1 MSATFENVFR
11 VSGLHKLCDGLQPVQ
26 DLGLHARLAHRDQH
40 QEGRRWAQVAGLA
53 AARRVLESHLVLG
66 EEAGE
71 HQLLL
76 LWCHLGKVDSL
87 HAQFRLYYFRFQK

>member
-40 QEGRRWAQVAGLA
+40 QEGRRRRVQVAGLA
-53 AARRVLESHLVLG
+53 AASRLLESHLVLG

-87 HAQFRLYYFRFQK
+87 HAQCRL

>member
-1 MSATFENVFR
+1 MIICFR
-11 VSGLHKLCDGLQPVQ
+11 FSGFHKLRHRLQPVQ
-26 DLGLHARLAHRDQH
+26 DLGLHARLADRDQH
-40 QEGRRWAQVAGLA
+40 QEGRGRWAQVAGLA
-53 AARRVLESHLVLG
+53 AARRVLESHLVFG

-87 HAQFRLYYFRFQK
+87 HAQCRL

>member
-1 MSATFENVFR
+1 MMSRFHEL
-11 VSGLHKLCDGLQPVQ
+11 GDGLEPVQ

-40 QEGRRWAQVAGLA
+40 QEGWVG
-53 AARRVLESHLVLG
+53 VLLGVHSLLGGDLILG

-87 HAQFRLYYFRFQK
+87 HAQCRL